1 MYKHCKQPII
11 FPLSNPT
18 ANAECTAEQ
27 AYRWTEGN
35 AIVATGSPFDPSKN
49 FTNLPYLFLYFLA
62 LALSLC
68 YLVGKSK
75 QFSISQKI
83 K

>member
-27 AYRWTEGN
+27 AYTWTEGN
-35 AIVATGSPFDPSKN
+35 AIVATGSPFDPGID
-49 FTNLPYLFLYFLA
+49 FFLSFLDF
-62 LALSLC
+62 LSL
-68 YLVGKSK
+68 LSTD
-75 QFSISQKI
+75 SIDYYRSD
-83 K
+83 